1 MLERTVSLLRRLVKW
16 QPGTSTPE
24 PEVDEEDRRMRAR
37 YPANVEVPCR
47 PVGTTD
53 ATELLAQVRNISLG
67 GVNLIVKRH
76 FKPGDLLNVELPCAE
91 GRPPNQVLACVVH
104 VTPRSAGEWSLG
116 CNFSRELS
124 DEDLRSFGARRQRPT
139 ADDQRNWERF
149 PCHVKA
155 HCQPVA
161 VGDQPRCEAK
171 VLNISAS
178 GIGLLVGVATATG
191 TLLSL
196 ELLGSGGGQ
205 PYKVLACVVHATPC
219 DDQWALGCNFI
230 RELTEQELKALV

>member
-16 QPGTSTPE
+16 QPGIVAEKSAIG
-24 PEVDEEDRRMRAR
+24 EEDRRMRTR
-37 YPANVEVPCR
+37 YPVNVEVPCR
-47 PVGTTD
+47 PVSALPGS
-53 ATELLAQVRNISLG
+53 EMLAQVRNISLG
-67 GVNLIVKRH
+67 GVNLIVNRH
-76 FKPGDLLNVELPCAE
+76 FKPGDLLNVELPGAE

-124 DEDLRSFGARRQRPT
+124 DEDLRAFGARRQRP
-139 ADDQRNWERF
+139 AVDDQRNWERF
-149 PCHVKA
+149 PCHVRA
-155 HCQPVA
+155 QWQPVA
-161 VGDQPRCEAK
+161 VGDQPRCDAK

-178 GIGLLVGVATATG
+178 GIGLLVGLAVTTG

-196 ELLGSGGGQ
+196 ELLGSSGGQ
-205 PYKVLACVVHATPC
+205 PYKVLACVVHTTAR

>member
-1 MLERTVSLLRRLVKW
+1 MRT
-16 QPGTSTPE
+16 
-24 PEVDEEDRRMRAR
+24 R

-47 PVGTTD
+47 PAGAAD
-53 ATELLAQVRNISLG
+53 EATLQARVRNISLG
-67 GVNLIVKRH
+67 GINLVVNRH
-76 FKPGDLLNVELPCAE
+76 FKPGDLLNVELPGGE

-104 VTPRSAGEWSLG
+104 VTPRSAGEWALG

-124 DEDLRSFGARRQRPT
+124 DEDLRAFGARRQRP
-139 ADDQRNWERF
+139 AAEDQRNWERF
-149 PCHVKA
+149 PCNVKA
-155 HCQPVA
+155 LCQLVMA
-161 VGDQPRCEAK
+161 GDPPRWEAK

-178 GIGLLVGVATATG
+178 CIGLLVGMATATG

-205 PYKVLACVVHATPC
+205 PYKVLACVVHATPR

-230 RELTEQELKALV
+230 RELTEQELRALG